1 MRRQKPPHT
10 DQDGRTDR
18 RWIVVADADESS
30 ANMFA
35 GYLLHQRF
43 RAYPTRQGGEALRIA
58 EAHPLGLAVIDVRLA
73 DMLGREL
80 VERLR
85 SLDPALPVVMTTAD
99 FDPAIEMNARRLG
112 IVQYVQKPFDFRR
125 LELVTARIFA
135 MRPDLVSGVRE
146 R

>member
-1 MRRQKPPHT
+1 M
-10 DQDGRTDR
+10 
-18 RWIVVADADESS
+18 
-30 ANMFA
+30 
-35 GYLLHQRF
+35 
-43 RAYPTRQGGEALRIA
+43 
-58 EAHPLGLAVIDVRLA
+58 IDVRLA